1 MDRNRVYDII
11 YTVSQNKL
19 HKLFVS
25 ELRQM
30 SINFN
35 TFWYVDDRIA
45 KVFAIYNIHFPPHPT
60 NLTALP
66 C

>member
-1 MDRNRVYDII
+1 MYTCI

-35 TFWYVDDRIA
+35 NFWQVDDRIA
-45 KVFAIYNIHFPPHPT
+45 EVLYHIYISH
-60 NLTALP
+60 LP
-66 C
+66 N